1 MCPASSSIASS
12 CSVFSY
18 RFFFFCFIIRFFV
31 FYFLFGSLNTSIKI
45 IFLLISY
52 FLVLV
57 ANYLHQNHSK
67 RDEKDIKTKKK
78 KKIIREYMHKPTV
91 LFAIAIFHLYPRSSP
106 AWSVI
111 TNAKLILSYPD
122 PKNSFRQ
129 PRNSNFHSQEPQIG
143 ILYCPRLTRVT

>member
-12 CSVFSY
+12 CGVFSY
-18 RFFFFCFIIRFFV
+18 RFLFHYLFFFCLLLSFW
-31 FYFLFGSLNTSIKI
+31 LLNTFIKI
-45 IFLLISY
+45 IFRLISY
-52 FLVLV
+52 VLVFV
-57 ANYLHQNHSK
+57 ANYLHQNPSK
-67 RDEKDIKTKKK
+67 RDEKDIKTKK
-78 KKIIREYMHKPTV
+78 IIREYMHKPSV

-129 PRNSNFHSQEPQIG
+129 PRNSTFHSQEPQIG